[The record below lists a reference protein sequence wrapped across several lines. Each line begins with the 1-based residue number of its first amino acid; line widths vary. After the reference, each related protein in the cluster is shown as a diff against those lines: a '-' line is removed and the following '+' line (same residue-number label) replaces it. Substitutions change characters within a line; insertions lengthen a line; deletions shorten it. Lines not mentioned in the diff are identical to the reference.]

1 MEQQT
6 SQPVGVIGGGQLAQM
21 MGLAARQLGIPWVVQ
36 TAAPTDPAVAVA
48 QEVIWG
54 SVTDVAATAQLL
66 ERCPVVTFE
75 NEFIP
80 LSELLPL
87 DPEGSRFRPSL
98 NTLKPL
104 LDKGEQR
111 KFLAHL
117 GLPVPAFQLLP
128 DWAERAD
135 LASLDSLVD
144 RLSRVSGGNRFP
156 VVLKQRRHG
165 YDGQGTQILQNTQAL
180 QQALQQQPGI
190 PFLLEE
196 WIPFER
202 ELAVVVA
209 RSITGEIRVYPVVET
224 LQVEQICRRVIV
236 PARIPEP
243 ITVKVQEIATD
254 LMEKLEAVGV
264 FGLELFWVPEGQPF
278 ASAMRSTKAGIWINE
293 LSPRVH
299 NSGHYTLEAC
309 LTSQFEQHLRAITG
323 LPLGDPSLRCAG
335 AVMVNLLGY
344 EHSQSD
350 YAEKRAAL
358 ARIPNATVHWYD
370 KTPARPGRKLG
381 HVTVCLPTAADGFQ
395 AEALATQI
403 ESLWYE
409 QL

>member
-36 TAAPTDPAVAVA
+36 TAAPTDPAVGVA

-54 SVTDVAATAQLL
+54 SVTDVAATARLL

-80 LSELLPL
+80 LAELLPL

-98 NTLKPL
+98 NSLKPL

-111 KFLAHL
+111 EFLAHL

-128 DWAERAD
+128 HSAQMAEGAD
-135 LASLDSLVD
+135 LDPLVD
-144 RLSRVSGGNRFP
+144 PLSLLSGNRFP
-156 VVLKQRRHG
+156 VVLKHRRHG
-165 YDGQGTQILQNTQAL
+165 YDGQGTQILRAPQAL

-190 PFLLEE
+190 PLLLEE

-202 ELAVVVA
+202 ELAVIVA
-209 RSITGEIRVYPVVET
+209 RGVLGEIRIYPVVET

-236 PARIPEP
+236 PARIPQQ
-243 ITVKVQEIATD
+243 IATQVQEIATD

-264 FGLELFWVPEGQPF
+264 FGLELFWVPEGHP
-278 ASAMRSTKAGIWINE
+278 KAGIWINE

-299 NSGHYTLEAC
+299 NSGHYTLDAC

-323 LPLGDPSLRCAG
+323 LPLGDPSLSYAG

-344 EHSQSD
+344 EHSESD

-358 ARIPNATVHWYD
+358 AQIPNATVHWYD
-370 KTPARPGRKLG
+370 KIPARPGRKLG
-381 HVTVCLPTAADGFQ
+381 HVTVCLPTAADRSQ

-409 QL
+409 QP

>member
-6 SQPVGVIGGGQLAQM
+6 KQPTAQPVGVIGGGQLAQM
-21 MGLAARQLGIPWVVQ
+21 MGSAARRLGIPWVVQ
-36 TAAPTDPAVAVA
+36 AASPTDPAVAVA
-48 QEVIWG
+48 EEVIWG
-54 SVTDVAATAQLL
+54 AVTDVAATARLL
-66 ERCPVVTFE
+66 ERCAVVTFE

-80 LSELLPL
+80 LAQLLPL

-98 NTLKPL
+98 HTLKPL

-111 KFLAHL
+111 KFLAQL

-128 DWAERAD
+128 GSTEAAD
-135 LASLDSLVD
+135 VLDLDALVDSL
-144 RLSRVSGGNRFP
+144 GHFP
-156 VVLKQRRHG
+156 VVLKQRRQG
-165 YDGQGTQILQNTQAL
+165 YDGRGTQILHHPQAL
-180 QQALQQQPGI
+180 QQALQQQSGI
-190 PFLLEE
+190 PLLLEE
-196 WIPFER
+196 WIPFQR

-209 RSITGEIRVYPVVET
+209 RSMVGEIQVYPVVET

-236 PARIPEP
+236 PARIPQLL
-243 ITVKVQEIATD
+243 IAKIQEMAAT
-254 LMEKLEAVGV
+254 LIEKLGAVGV
-264 FGLELFWVPEGQPF
+264 FALELFWVPEEHPRG
-278 ASAMRSTKAGIWINE
+278 GIWINE

-299 NSGHYTLEAC
+299 NSGHYTLDAC
-309 LTSQFEQHLRAITG
+309 LTCQFEQHLRAITG
-323 LPLGDPSLRCAG
+323 LPLGDPSLRYAG

-358 ARIPNATVHWYD
+358 AQLPNATVHWYS

-381 HVTVCLPTAADGFQ
+381 HVTVCLPTEADLSQ
-395 AEALATQI
+395 AEALAKQI

-409 QL
+409 QP